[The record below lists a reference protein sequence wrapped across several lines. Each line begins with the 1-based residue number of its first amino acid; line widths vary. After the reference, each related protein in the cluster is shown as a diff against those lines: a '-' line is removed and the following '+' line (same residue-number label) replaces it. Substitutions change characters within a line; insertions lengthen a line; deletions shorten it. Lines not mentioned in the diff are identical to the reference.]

1 VSKEGLRGPSTVL
14 AASPEEPMRAE
25 ATAVYTPLFREGR
38 FAVEVSAEFPTEPH
52 LKGVKISL
60 RTGDV
65 GSTQSQ
71 GYTLRW

>member
-1 VSKEGLRGPSTVL
+1 
-14 AASPEEPMRAE
+14 MRAE